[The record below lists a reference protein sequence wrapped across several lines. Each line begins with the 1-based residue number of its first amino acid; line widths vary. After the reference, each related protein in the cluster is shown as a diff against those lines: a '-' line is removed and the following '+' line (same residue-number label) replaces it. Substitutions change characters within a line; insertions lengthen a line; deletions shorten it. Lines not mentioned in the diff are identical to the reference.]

1 MEISITDISE
11 VEKKIT
17 VQASAT
23 ELVPHF
29 EKAYRKQVPKIEI
42 KGFRK
47 GKAPLDLIK
56 KLYGE
61 SIEYN
66 SLDTVASDVYREV
79 IQGRDIHPI
88 GDPVLTDIDYK
99 RGEALTFTIKYEV
112 KPKIELSEYKGIA
125 VQRMV
130 HHVSDTETDDE
141 ILRLR
146 RANCTMTPVE
156 TATDD
161 EHIVT
166 ADIQQLDESSSPLIG
181 KKTVDARLYLAD
193 ESVYQEIRS
202 SLRNATVGMTPRV
215 TVTLE
220 DNGKQQKDFVEI
232 TVKKIE
238 KVILPEFNDEFVK
251 KITKDKVPT
260 VEEFRKQLHDDIDS
274 YWRDRSERKL
284 VDELIGEIVRRHD
297 FMVPES
303 ISNSVLESLLEELKN
318 RSPQKKY
325 PDNFNEKDFREKNRG
340 YSVFQAKWFLIR
352 ERILEAEKIET
363 TDADLEELAEKDAPK
378 VGIDKARLL
387 TFYKSSS
394 AVSDRIL
401 SDKLMK
407 FLKEQSRITEK
418 VTDESFG

>member
-11 VEKKIT
+11 VEKQIT

-23 ELVPHF
+23 ELLPHF
-29 EKAYRKQVPKIEI
+29 DKAYRQQVPKIEI

-47 GKAPLDLIK
+47 GKAPLDLVK
-56 KLYGE
+56 KIYGE

-99 RGEALTFTIKYEV
+99 RGEVLTFTIKYEV
-112 KPKIELSEYKGIA
+112 KPNVELHEYKGISLE
-125 VQRMV
+125 RMIHPV
-130 HHVSDTETDDE
+130 TEKETNE
-141 ILRLR
+141 ELLRLR
-146 RANCTMTPVE
+146 RANSTTSEVE

-166 ADIQQLDESSSPLIG
+166 ADIQQLDETLSPLIG

-193 ESVYQEIRS
+193 ESVFEEIRNA
-202 SLRNATVGMTPRV
+202 LRNVSVGMTPRATV
-215 TVTLE
+215 TVE
-220 DNGKQQKDFVEI
+220 NNGKEQKDTVEI

-238 KVILPEFNDEFVK
+238 KVNLPELNDEFVK
-251 KITKDKVPT
+251 KITKDKVLT
-260 VEEFRKQLHDDIDS
+260 VEDFRKQLHADIEN
-274 YWRDRSERKL
+274 YWRDQSERKL

-303 ISNSVLESLLEELKN
+303 IVNSVIESLLEDLKT

-325 PDNFNEKDFREKNRG
+325 PDNFNEKEFREKYRG

-352 ERILEAEKIET
+352 ERILEAEKIEVN
-363 TDADLEELAEKDAPK
+363 DADIEQLADKDAPN
-378 VGIDKARLL
+378 VGIDNARLL

-394 AVSDRIL
+394 AVGDRIL
-401 SDKLMK
+401 SDKLMR
-407 FLKEQSRITEK
+407 FLKENAKITEK
-418 VTDESFG
+418 VSEETFE